1 MLGKP
6 AKYRLCFN
14 IPQNIV
20 EHIDFN
26 PCKKCDY
33 TSIIRRIFCLFE
45 NFWWL
50 PTRSVLQNFLI
61 CKTFR
66 WLQVLSKHMLM
77 LWNTTT
83 LLEVCQ
89 KLCKAFNEVREIQKR
104 ILAAYEQDF
113 SKHAPN
119 EIVPKIRMLWQD
131 INDFV
136 ESESKDRCLISMIW
150 LKQHLNQC
158 CLRRYKEPKRMDILT
173 LQTLTAK
180 RKLSL

>member
-1 MLGKP
+1 MATDKERFAEL
-6 AKYRLCFN
+6 LDM
-14 IPQNIV
+14 Q
-20 EHIDFN
+20 DFQMI
-26 PCKKCDY
+26 
-33 TSIIRRIFCLFE
+33 TSFKQTYVDALKHYYFIGGMPEAVQSFAE
-45 NFWWL
+45 
-50 PTRSVLQNFLI
+50 
-61 CKTFR
+61 
-66 WLQVLSKHMLM
+66 SKD
-77 LWNTTT
+77 
-83 LLEVCQ
+83 
-89 KLCKAFNEVREIQKR
+89 FNEVREIQKR

-158 CLRRYKEPKRMDILT
+158 CLRRYKEPKRRDILT